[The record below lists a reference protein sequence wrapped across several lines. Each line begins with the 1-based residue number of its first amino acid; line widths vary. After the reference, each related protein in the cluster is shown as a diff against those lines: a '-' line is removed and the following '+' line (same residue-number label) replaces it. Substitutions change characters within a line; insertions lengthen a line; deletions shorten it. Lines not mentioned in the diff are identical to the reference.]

1 MKEKETSISVKK
13 LCTLQPK
20 LDYYIESAKRAEQNL
35 LVLGW
40 CVGAKQVSFTLLD
53 EKGNILPTEVSY
65 YHRRD
70 LKPVFPEQDVT
81 LKPGFQVKADL
92 SGHADV
98 KKVTLIMEDG
108 KHRSKCTLSAA
119 WMTKAGWHI
128 ICRRREMAIP
138 LSGTEWNSVQTVQQG
153 VVSTPK
159 NSGFIF
165 GFKHSIQEKLKWQ

>member
-1 MKEKETSISVKK
+1 MVELPENWKKGRQLVLFSTENGVKEKETSISVKK

-81 LKPGFQVKADL
+81 LKPGL
-92 SGHADV
+92 SGESRSVRTCGCEEGDTHHGGWEAPL
-98 KKVTLIMEDG
+98 KVYTE
-108 KHRSKCTLSAA
+108 CA
-119 WMTKAGWHI
+119 W
-128 ICRRREMAIP
+128 
-138 LSGTEWNSVQTVQQG
+138 
-153 VVSTPK
+153 
-159 NSGFIF
+159 
-165 GFKHSIQEKLKWQ
+165 